1 MRVMTCELPP
11 YPTQFIDVWRL
22 RDGRRVTV
30 RPILPQDAQPS
41 QQFVR
46 ALSQRSR
53 HRRFHAAVNELTPA
67 MLERLTRVDHVRH
80 LALVAERVEQ
90 HGTVLVGEA
99 RFVCADDPRRAEFA
113 IAVADDWQG
122 LGMGRRLL
130 EALLHAAAARGVRH
144 LAGDV
149 MRDNRPMLALAVR
162 PGLQLRQP
170 AGGTRAGPGDHRSA
184 GRLRGLGPHGGS
196 GGAWRQTP
204 TDWLRDRGRRSSRG
218 EIDTLARPQHV
229 RRHDMD
235 LQLYWVGLAAV
246 AVNALTGVLDAGR
259 KQMDLIGVVMVG
271 TATALGGGT
280 VRDVLLDRTVFW
292 IDNPTYLYVALATTL
307 VVFFA
312 VRGLRLPPR
321 LFLIPDAIG
330 LALFTIVGTQ
340 IALEWQAP
348 WLVAS
353 LLGVIT
359 GVVGGVLRDV
369 LCNEVPL
376 VFVRGELYASAAWLG
391 ALALIA
397 LQALGVSPV
406 IAAWCGMAAVLATR
420 LAAMAFRITLPTY
433 LERK

>member
-1 MRVMTCELPP
+1 MRVMTCELHP

-162 PGLQLRQP
+162 LGFSFGSPPAEPGLVRVTIDPLAACADSDRTADQAAP
-170 AGGTRAGPGDHRSA
+170 GGRPRPTGFATGAA
-184 GRLRGLGPHGGS
+184 GRVVEKSIHLPGHS
-196 GGAWRQTP
+196 MFAAMTWI
-204 TDWLRDRGRRSSRG
+204 SSF
-218 EIDTLARPQHV
+218 T
-229 RRHDMD
+229 
-235 LQLYWVGLAAV
+235 GLA
-246 AVNALTGVLDAGR
+246 
-259 KQMDLIGVVMVG
+259 
-271 TATALGGGT
+271 
-280 VRDVLLDRTVFW
+280 W
-292 IDNPTYLYVALATTL
+292 
-307 VVFFA
+307 
-312 VRGLRLPPR
+312 PR
-321 LFLIPDAIG
+321 
-330 LALFTIVGTQ
+330 
-340 IALEWQAP
+340 
-348 WLVAS
+348 S
-353 LLGVIT
+353 
-359 GVVGGVLRDV
+359 R
-369 LCNEVPL
+369 
-376 VFVRGELYASAAWLG
+376 
-391 ALALIA
+391 
-397 LQALGVSPV
+397 
-406 IAAWCGMAAVLATR
+406 
-420 LAAMAFRITLPTY
+420 
-433 LERK
+433 